1 MLLDVLL
8 EELLQSLIA
17 IGTSETKGQIFE
29 LSTQVVQSQTIGK
42 GGVEKVRFT
51 SDFHLFFGEH
61 RAECA
66 HIVQA
71 VCQLDK
77 DGADVVAQGVEELAE
92 VVFLLAHIGGCACDF
107 AGLCH
112 HFDQKCHV
120 VAKSFTDVFDGIG
133 GVFHHI
139 VEESCHNGVDVKHK
153 LLSHNA
159 RHCHGVH
166 DIGVSSRTLL
176 PFVCFFG
183 KGVGLTQ
190 ANHVVGRE
198 SQ

>member
-1 MLLDVLL
+1 M
-8 EELLQSLIA
+8 
-17 IGTSETKGQIFE
+17 
-29 LSTQVVQSQTIGK
+29 QSQTIGK

-51 SDFHLFFGEH
+51 TDFHLFFGEH

-92 VVFLLAHIGGCACDF
+92 VVFLLAYIGGCTCDF

-112 HFDQKCHV
+112 HLNQKCHV

-159 RHCHGVH
+159 RDCHGVH